1 MTTLVHGQG
10 FSITPGIRDCVARRF
25 RSLLTRFGDR
35 VERLDV
41 YLVDLNGAARGGA
54 DKRARVR
61 VRLRGQSP
69 VVVETVADDVYA
81 AIGLAASCCTRAVR
95 RAILQARRFERTGLR
110 DAAALGSMP
119 PATSAD

>member
-25 RSLLTRFGDR
+25 RSLLKRFGDR

-41 YLVDLNGAARGGA
+41 YLSDLNGAERGGA

-61 VRLRGQSP
+61 VRLRGQAP

-81 AIGLAASCCTRAVR
+81 AIGLASSCCTRAVR
-95 RAILQARRFERTGLR
+95 RAILQSRRFERTGLR
-110 DAAALGSMP
+110 DASMRDSVP
-119 PATSAD
+119 PATPAN